1 MKRVLLVLS
10 ILAMVVPLGA
20 QTTPR
25 NLRAAWEIEGPP
37 GPVGGPRP
45 NFTVAQ
51 AQGYT
56 YRIYKVADAASGTAL
71 ATPVCTTTNDQYVK
85 TCTSPVPTVF
95 DQPGLQVDMTAVIAG
110 IETPHSLPATI
121 PNPLIPQPAPSNFRI
136 LQGMWNGLRIAG
148 TAPINATRTMF
159 FGRRSQPGIYRFQVP
174 NS

>member
-1 MKRVLLVLS
+1 MKRVVTTILILLATV
-10 ILAMVVPLGA
+10 ALGA

-45 NFTVAQ
+45 PFTVAN

-71 ATPVCTTTNDQYVK
+71 TTITCTTTNDQYVK
-85 TCTSPVPTVF
+85 TCTAPIPNTF
-95 DQPGLQVDMTAVIAG
+95 DIPGLSVDMTAVIAG
-110 IETPHSLPATI
+110 IETPHSLPATV
-121 PNPLIPQPAPSNFRI
+121 PNPLLPQPAPSNFRI
-136 LQGMWNGLRIAG
+136 LQGLWNGIRIAG

-159 FGRRSQPGIYRFQVP
+159 FGRRAQPGIYRFQVP